1 MPKEATE
8 KLASKLVATIHVD
21 GSKVVAEILA
31 KAFNRWLDEYEN
43 HPENFEQQWAT
54 IRRHLKEKAEGVEPT
69 YGEKCVGMLN
79 FYIDELAAEEKEEAL
94 EG

>member
-43 HPENFEQQWAT
+43 HPENFEQQWT
-54 IRRHLKEKAEGVEPT
+54 TMRRHLKEKADGVEPT
-69 YGEKCVGMLN
+69 T
-79 FYIDELAAEEKEEAL
+79 ARSAL
-94 EG
+94 GC